1 MTKRCS
7 FVFGGQQYNHFGDSG
22 KEVIAGRAA
31 PERCTAAWVL
41 LWDRGKP
48 RKPRWSW
55 PVVGTLGCTL
65 TAILQSGIQT
75 HEP

>member
-1 MTKRCS
+1 MTKQCS
-7 FVFGGQQYNHFGDSG
+7 FVFGGQQYDNFGDSG

-31 PERCTAAWVL
+31 PERCSAARVL

-48 RKPRWSW
+48 RKPLWSW
-55 PVVGTLGCTL
+55 PVAGPSRSTL
-65 TAILQSGIQT
+65 TAILQAGFQT